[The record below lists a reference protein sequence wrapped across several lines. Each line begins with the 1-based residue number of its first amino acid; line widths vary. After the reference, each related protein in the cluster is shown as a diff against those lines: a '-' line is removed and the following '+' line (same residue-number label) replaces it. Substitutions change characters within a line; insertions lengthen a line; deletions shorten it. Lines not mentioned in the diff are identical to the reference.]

1 MGTSDDMD
9 RWGRFSVDEIN
20 HAIDQYKRV
29 RKWVMISVILSLAL
43 AAVVGYI
50 LVTI

>member
-1 MGTSDDMD
+1 MDDMN

-20 HAIDQYKRV
+20 HAISQYRRG
-29 RKWVMISVILSLAL
+29 RKWMGIAVVLALAL